1 MKKGMVTAISLLKSS
16 EYRLKIIKAIGK
28 DTVTPS
34 EIAEKIGIRLNHV
47 SMFLKELKENN
58 LVKCLNEDTR
68 KGRLYE
74 LTGLGKMQSTS
85 LQVGNRIKFKDESWD
100 FRNDFTKYSN
110 HGFHTYPAMMIPQ
123 VARRLINSGLSLPT

>member
-1 MKKGMVTAISLLKSS
+1 MQKGMVTAISLLKSS

-47 SMFLKELKENN
+47 STFLKELKENN

-74 LTGLGKMQSTS
+74 LTELGQNAIDKLTN
-85 LQVGNRIKFKDESWD
+85 GK
-100 FRNDFTKYSN
+100 
-110 HGFHTYPAMMIPQ
+110 
-123 VARRLINSGLSLPT
+123 

>member
-1 MKKGMVTAISLLKSS
+1 MQKGMVTAISLLKSS
-16 EYRLKIIKAIGK
+16 GYRLKIIKAIGK

-47 SMFLKELKENN
+47 SMFLKELKGNN

-74 LTGLGKMQSTS
+74 LTELGKNAIDKLTN
-85 LQVGNRIKFKDESWD
+85 GK
-100 FRNDFTKYSN
+100 
-110 HGFHTYPAMMIPQ
+110 
-123 VARRLINSGLSLPT
+123 

>member
-1 MKKGMVTAISLLKSS
+1 MQKGMVTAISLLKSS
-16 EYRLKIIKAIGK
+16 EDRLKIIKAIEK
-28 DTVTPS
+28 NSVTPS

-74 LTGLGKMQSTS
+74 LTELGQ
-85 LQVGNRIKFKDESWD
+85 D
-100 FRNDFTKYSN
+100 
-110 HGFHTYPAMMIPQ
+110 A
-123 VARRLINSGLSLPT
+123 INKLTNGK

>member
-1 MKKGMVTAISLLKSS
+1 MITAISLLKSS
-16 EYRLKIIKAIGK
+16 EYRLKIIKAIEK
-28 DTVTPS
+28 NTVTPS

-74 LTGLGKMQSTS
+74 LTELGQ
-85 LQVGNRIKFKDESWD
+85 D
-100 FRNDFTKYSN
+100 
-110 HGFHTYPAMMIPQ
+110 A
-123 VARRLINSGLSLPT
+123 INKLTNGK

>member
-1 MKKGMVTAISLLKSS
+1 MQKGMVTAISLLKSS
-16 EYRLKIIKAIGK
+16 EYRLKIVKAIGK

-47 SMFLKELKENN
+47 STFLKELKENK

-74 LTGLGKMQSTS
+74 LTGLGQNAIDKLTN
-85 LQVGNRIKFKDESWD
+85 GK
-100 FRNDFTKYSN
+100 
-110 HGFHTYPAMMIPQ
+110 
-123 VARRLINSGLSLPT
+123 